1 MSRNYELLRLLH
13 RERELFQRALAPDT
27 ANTRNREEVSRL
39 TQIEK
44 QLFEDSGSS
53 TGLLTAPESQ
63 QAAGLVRGETCK
75 LVQRLFLGAGST
87 AARAVVFSPVE
98 QNNEHHRIAAQ
109 VAELLATYTQ
119 ESICLVDANLGN
131 PSLHA
136 HFGGENHCGLAE
148 ALLNSGPIANFTKR
162 VGRGCLH
169 MMSAGELTNRTDL
182 NAALASGRLRER
194 ISEIGASFNFV
205 VVAAPPAMS
214 DFITSYLAALTDGLI
229 LVVEPCF
236 TLRQAACEAKEN
248 VQAAGGRV
256 LGVVLHRRQMWFPS
270 WSGHAPGVSKPAWT
284 F

>member
-13 RERELFQRALAPDT
+13 RERELFQRAIQRDAPNAHKD
-27 ANTRNREEVSRL
+27 EVSRL
-39 TQIEK
+39 TQVEK
-44 QLFEDSGSS
+44 RLFEDSGSS
-53 TGLLTAPESQ
+53 TGALTAPAS
-63 QAAGLVRGETCK
+63 QAASFVRGETSK
-75 LVQRLFLGAGST
+75 LVQRLFLDASLMAT
-87 AARAVVFSPVE
+87 RAVVFSPVE

-109 VAELLATYTQ
+109 VAELLATHTQ
-119 ESICLVDANLGN
+119 ESVCLVDANLAN

-136 HFGGENHCGLAE
+136 YFGIENHCGLAG
-148 ALLNSGPIANFTKR
+148 ALLGSDPIANFTKQ

-169 MMSAGELTNRTDL
+169 LMSAGELTSRTDL

-205 VVAAPPAMS
+205 VVAAPPATS

-229 LVVEPCF
+229 LVVEPLF
-236 TLRQAACEAKEN
+236 TLRQAACDAKEN

-256 LGVVLHRRQMWFPS
+256 LGVVLHRREMWFPS